1 MPSWQ
6 RYGMTD
12 SRPVR
17 AGALRA
23 FLELEGIDALLVT
36 HLPNIRWLTG
46 FSGSAALLVVSQKAL
61 TLITDFRYATQA
73 PQEAGSAAE
82 VVIDRR
88 SVWDRLSR
96 VLANEAPATLGVEA
110 TVMTIREAERVSA
123 ATVARVVPI
132 ADSVERLRQVKD
144 AGEVASIR
152 AAGALALDALA
163 EVLPTVR
170 VGDRELD
177 IAARLEA
184 ALRRR
189 GSEWH
194 PFPTIV
200 ASGPRAALPHAGTS
214 ERAIERGE
222 FLLIDFGAQLDG
234 YCADI
239 TRTVVVG
246 ASADERQRTVY
257 ELVEEAQ
264 QRAREGVR
272 AGMTGSE
279 ADALARE
286 VIAARGYG
294 EAFGH
299 SLGHG
304 LGLEVHEAPR
314 LAPTAEAP
322 LPVGAVV
329 TVEPG
334 IYLPGWGG
342 VRLEDDV
349 WLSASGPV
357 LLTDG
362 RTELIELDS

>member
-1 MPSWQ
+1 M
-6 RYGMTD
+6 RTLMET
-12 SRPVR
+12 
-17 AGALRA
+17 AGVDA
-23 FLELEGIDALLVT
+23 FLVT
-36 HLPNIRWLTG
+36 HLPNIRWFTG
-46 FSGSAALLVVSQKAL
+46 FSGTAALLVVGKKSL

-73 PQEAGSAAE
+73 PQEVGSAAE

-88 SVWDRLSR
+88 NVWDRLTR
-96 VLANEAPATLGVEA
+96 VLSTEAPESLGIEGNVV
-110 TVMTIREAERVSA
+110 TVREAERIAA
-123 ATVARVVPI
+123 ATSAQVVPLT
-132 ADSVERLRQVKD
+132 DTVEHLRQVKD
-144 AGEVASIR
+144 AGEVAAIKS
-152 AAGALALDALA
+152 AGRIALDALA
-163 EVLPTVR
+163 DILPTIR
-170 VGDRELD
+170 TGEREID
-177 IAARLEA
+177 VAARLES

-200 ASGPRAALPHAGTS
+200 ASGPRSALPHAGTT
-214 ERAIERGE
+214 ERTILKGE
-222 FLLIDFGAQLDG
+222 FLLIDFGAQFEG

-246 ASADERQRTVY
+246 GKADERQRTVY
-257 ELVEEAQ
+257 DLVEDAQ
-264 QRAREGVR
+264 RRAREGIR
-272 AGMTGSE
+272 AGMSGSD

-286 VIAARGYG
+286 PIAARGYG

-314 LAPTAEAP
+314 VAVTADGL

-362 RTELIELDS
+362 RTELIELEG

>member
-1 MPSWQ
+1 MRWWL
-6 RYGMTD
+6 RWAMADT
-12 SRPVR
+12 RPARGIAFR
-17 AGALRA
+17 AVIEAAGVDA
-23 FLELEGIDALLVT
+23 FLVT

-46 FSGSAALLVVSQKAL
+46 FSGSAALLVVGKNAM

-73 PQEAGSAAE
+73 PQEVGSAAE

-88 SVWDRLSR
+88 NVWERLSR
-96 VLANEAPATLGVEA
+96 VLAAEAPDALGIEA
-110 TVMTIREAERVSA
+110 NVVTVREAERISA
-123 ATVARVVPI
+123 ATSAKVVPLS
-132 ADSVERLRQVKD
+132 DSVERLRQVKD
-144 AGEVASIR
+144 DGEVAAIR
-152 AAGALALDALA
+152 AAGALALEALA

-170 VGDRELD
+170 TGEREID
-177 IAARLEA
+177 VAARLES

-200 ASGPRAALPHAGTS
+200 ASGPRSALPHARTS
-214 ERAIERGE
+214 ERAIGRGE

-246 ASADERQRTVY
+246 APADERQRTVY
-257 ELVEEAQ
+257 DLVEDAQ
-264 QRAREGVR
+264 RRAREGVR
-272 AGMTGSE
+272 AGISGSE

-294 EAFGH
+294 DAFGH

-314 LAPTAEAP
+314 LAPTAEGL

-349 WLSASGPV
+349 WLSAGGPV

-362 RTELIELDS
+362 RTELIELEA